1 MSKKIIELL
10 KDEGLLYTAKY
21 AEKYGV
27 DSLASTFD
35 LVPRYTQEELY
46 RECLKQGKKWEDII
60 KKPSEETLL

>member
-27 DSLASTFD
+27 NSLASTFD
-35 LVPRYTQEELY
+35 LVPTYTQEQLY

-60 KKPSEETLL
+60 KQPPKQTLL